1 MPLHPPERRPCPVR
15 KPPGHRSEC
24 RCAKFTPVGP
34 DVFAVRHRGGE
45 DRPARDEC
53 RRPSLSPRRTADRT
67 GATTKMRRGREA
79 KCRASY
85 PHRPAERGCKRM
97 SEGNGRVPLRRTAG
111 RSFLRGEAPRRDGR
125 TRQLRPGIAKGE
137 PAGRGDKS
145 FGEAVLAAHGRAEL
159 PPRRSP
165 EKGRADLTAAARD
178 REGRSRRQG
187 AIRVST
193 RPSAAGKA
201 TADRTGAT
209 TKTRRGGEAG
219 RRSAELPIRTGRPNA
234 VASGCRKETAAFPCG
249 ARPGGASSEA
259 RPREGTGGPDSCGPG
274 SRRAKPSAAEKATAD
289 RTGAT
294 TKTRRGGEAGRRSA
308 ELPIR
313 TGRPNAVASGCRKET
328 AASPCGARPGGAPSE
343 ARHRE
348 GTGVPDSCGPGSRR
362 VSRRGGA
369 IKVSARPSLR
379 RTAGRSFL
387 RGEAPRRDGRSQR
400 IRSETEQ
407 ADKPRKPET
416 ESTEAPLRHVGRS
429 RRGCCC
435 RGGERNRRARS
446 EEKAHRRRSRN
457 GGKRSAEETGSRRRT
472 EAGDRPE

>member
-1 MPLHPPERRPCPVR
+1 MCSRFDTGGGRTDPRGTNAVGRRFPRGGRPTGPERRRKCEEAGRRSAEPPIRTGRPNAVASGCRKETAASPCGAR
-15 KPPGHRSEC
+15 PGGASSE
-24 RCAKFTPVGP
+24 A
-34 DVFAVRHRGGE
+34 RHREGTGVP
-45 DRPARDEC
+45 DSCGPGS
-53 RRPSLSPRRTADRT
+53 RRA
-67 GATTKMRRGREA
+67 
-79 KCRASY
+79 
-85 PHRPAERGCKRM
+85 
-97 SEGNGRVPLRRTAG
+97 
-111 RSFLRGEAPRRDGR
+111 
-125 TRQLRPGIAKGE
+125 Q

-209 TKTRRGGEAG
+209 TKTRRGGEAKCRASYSHRPAERGCKRMPEGNG
-219 RRSAELPIRTGRPNA
+219 RVPLRRTAGRSFLRGEAPRRDGRTRQL
-234 VASGCRKETAAFPCG
+234 
-249 ARPGGASSEA
+249 RPGIAKGEA
-259 RPREGTGGPDSCGPG
+259 V
-274 SRRAKPSAAEKATAD
+274 RRGESDGRQDRSDDENAK
-289 RTGAT
+289 
-294 TKTRRGGEAGRRSA
+294 RRGGEMPSLLFAQAGRTRLQA
-308 ELPIR
+308 DAGRKRPRPLAAHGREELPPR
-313 TGRPNAVASGCRKET
+313 RGTEKGRAYPT
-328 AASPCGARPGGAPSE
+328 AAARD
-343 ARHRE
+343 RE
-348 GTGVPDSCGPGSRR
+348 GR
-362 VSRRGGA
+362 SRRGGA

>member
-1 MPLHPPERRPCPVR
+1 MCSRFDT
-15 KPPGHRSEC
+15 G
-24 RCAKFTPVGP
+24 
-34 DVFAVRHRGGE
+34 GGE

-53 RRPSLSPRRTADRT
+53 RPPSLSPRRTADRT

-209 TKTRRGGEAG
+209 TKTRRGGEAKCRASYSHRPAERGCKRMPEGNG
-219 RRSAELPIRTGRPNA
+219 RVPLRRTAGRSFLRGEAPRRDGRTRQL
-234 VASGCRKETAAFPCG
+234 
-249 ARPGGASSEA
+249 RPGIAKGEA
-259 RPREGTGGPDSCGPG
+259 V
-274 SRRAKPSAAEKATAD
+274 RRGESDGRQDRSDDENAK
-289 RTGAT
+289 
-294 TKTRRGGEAGRRSA
+294 RRGGEMPSLLFAQAGRTRLQA
-308 ELPIR
+308 DAGRKRPRPLAAHGREELPPR
-313 TGRPNAVASGCRKET
+313 RGTEKGRAYPT
-328 AASPCGARPGGAPSE
+328 AAARD
-343 ARHRE
+343 RE
-348 GTGVPDSCGPGSRR
+348 GR
-362 VSRRGGA
+362 SRRGGA

>member
-1 MPLHPPERRPCPVR
+1 MCSRFDTGGGRTDPRGTNAVRRRFPRGGRPTGPERRRKCEEAGRRSAEPPIRTGRPNAVASGCRKETAASPCGAR
-15 KPPGHRSEC
+15 PGGAPSE
-24 RCAKFTPVGP
+24 A
-34 DVFAVRHRGGE
+34 RHREGTGVP
-45 DRPARDEC
+45 DSCGPGS
-53 RRPSLSPRRTADRT
+53 RRA
-67 GATTKMRRGREA
+67 
-79 KCRASY
+79 
-85 PHRPAERGCKRM
+85 
-97 SEGNGRVPLRRTAG
+97 
-111 RSFLRGEAPRRDGR
+111 
-125 TRQLRPGIAKGE
+125 Q

-234 VASGCRKETAAFPCG
+234 VASGCRKETAASPCG

-294 TKTRRGGEAGRRSA
+294 TKTRRGGEAKCRASYSHRPAERGCKRMPEGNGR
-308 ELPIR
+308 
-313 TGRPNAVASGCRKET
+313 
-328 AASPCGARPGGAPSE
+328 
-343 ARHRE
+343 
-348 GTGVPDSCGPGSRR
+348 VP
-362 VSRRGGA
+362 
-369 IKVSARPSLR
+369 LR
-379 RTAGRSFL
+379 RTAGRSSL
-387 RGEAPRRDGRSQR
+387 RGEAPRRDGRTRQ
-400 IRSETEQ
+400 
-407 ADKPRKPET
+407 
-416 ESTEAPLRHVGRS
+416 LRPGIAK
-429 RRGCCC
+429 GAA
-435 RGGERNRRARS
+435 GGEGR
-446 EEKAHRRRSRN
+446 
-457 GGKRSAEETGSRRRT
+457 
-472 EAGDRPE
+472 

>member
-53 RRPSLSPRRTADRT
+53 RPPSLSPRRTADRT

-234 VASGCRKETAAFPCG
+234 VASGCRKETAASPCG
-249 ARPGGASSEA
+249 ARPGGAS
-259 RPREGTGGPDSCGPG
+259 
-274 SRRAKPSAAEKATAD
+274 
-289 RTGAT
+289 
-294 TKTRRGGEAGRRSA
+294 
-308 ELPIR
+308 
-313 TGRPNAVASGCRKET
+313 
-328 AASPCGARPGGAPSE
+328 SE

>member
-294 TKTRRGGEAGRRSA
+294 TKTRRGGEAKCRASYSHRPAERGCKRMPEGNGR
-308 ELPIR
+308 
-313 TGRPNAVASGCRKET
+313 
-328 AASPCGARPGGAPSE
+328 
-343 ARHRE
+343 
-348 GTGVPDSCGPGSRR
+348 VP
-362 VSRRGGA
+362 
-369 IKVSARPSLR
+369 LR

-387 RGEAPRRDGRSQR
+387 RGEAPRRDGQTWQLRPGTAKGAAGG
-400 IRSETEQ
+400 EG
-407 ADKPRKPET
+407 DK
-416 ESTEAPLRHVGRS
+416 SFGEAVLAARS
-429 RRGCCC
+429 RAELPPRRDPEKG
-435 RGGERNRRARS
+435 RADSTNTVRNR
-446 EEKAHRRRSRN
+446 
-457 GGKRSAEETGSRRRT
+457 TG
-472 EAGDRPE
+472 

>member
-1 MPLHPPERRPCPVR
+1 MCSRFDT
-15 KPPGHRSEC
+15 G
-24 RCAKFTPVGP
+24 
-34 DVFAVRHRGGE
+34 GGE

-53 RRPSLSPRRTADRT
+53 RPPSLSPRRTADRT

-234 VASGCRKETAAFPCG
+234 VASGCRKETAASPCG

-294 TKTRRGGEAGRRSA
+294 TKTRRGGEAKCRASYSHRPAERGCKRMPEGNGR
-308 ELPIR
+308 
-313 TGRPNAVASGCRKET
+313 
-328 AASPCGARPGGAPSE
+328 
-343 ARHRE
+343 
-348 GTGVPDSCGPGSRR
+348 VP
-362 VSRRGGA
+362 
-369 IKVSARPSLR
+369 LR
-379 RTAGRSFL
+379 RTAGRSSL
-387 RGEAPRRDGRSQR
+387 RGEAPRRDGRTRQ
-400 IRSETEQ
+400 
-407 ADKPRKPET
+407 
-416 ESTEAPLRHVGRS
+416 LRPGIAK
-429 RRGCCC
+429 GAA
-435 RGGERNRRARS
+435 GGEGR
-446 EEKAHRRRSRN
+446 
-457 GGKRSAEETGSRRRT
+457 
-472 EAGDRPE
+472 

>member
-259 RPREGTGGPDSCGPG
+259 RPREGTGRLGSCGPG
-274 SRRAKPSAAEKATAD
+274 PRRAQP
-289 RTGAT
+289 
-294 TKTRRGGEAGRRSA
+294 AGRA
-308 ELPIR
+308 IR
-313 TGRPNAVASGCRKET
+313 
-328 AASPCGARPGGAPSE
+328 
-343 ARHRE
+343 
-348 GTGVPDSCGPGSRR
+348 
-362 VSRRGGA
+362 
-369 IKVSARPSLR
+369 VSARPSLR
-379 RTAGRSFL
+379 HAVGRSFL
-387 RGEAPRRDGRSQR
+387 RGETPRRDGRIQR

-435 RGGERNRRARS
+435 RGERNRRARS
-446 EEKAHRRRSRN
+446 EEKALRRRSRN

>member
-234 VASGCRKETAAFPCG
+234 VASGCRKETAA
-249 ARPGGASSEA
+249 
-259 RPREGTGGPDSCGPG
+259 
-274 SRRAKPSAAEKATAD
+274 
-289 RTGAT
+289 
-294 TKTRRGGEAGRRSA
+294 
-308 ELPIR
+308 
-313 TGRPNAVASGCRKET
+313 
-328 AASPCGARPGGAPSE
+328 SPCGARPGGAPSE

-362 VSRRGGA
+362 AQPAGRGDKSFGEAVLAAHGRAELPPRRGPE
-369 IKVSARPSLR
+369 K
-379 RTAGRSFL
+379 GR
-387 RGEAPRRDGRSQR
+387 A
-400 IRSETEQ
+400 
-407 ADKPRKPET
+407 
-416 ESTEAPLRHVGRS
+416 ESTNTV
-429 RRGCCC
+429 
-435 RGGERNRRARS
+435 RNR
-446 EEKAHRRRSRN
+446 
-457 GGKRSAEETGSRRRT
+457 TG
-472 EAGDRPE
+472 

>member
-219 RRSAELPIRTGRPNA
+219 RRSAEP
-234 VASGCRKETAAFPCG
+234 
-249 ARPGGASSEA
+249 
-259 RPREGTGGPDSCGPG
+259 
-274 SRRAKPSAAEKATAD
+274 
-289 RTGAT
+289 
-294 TKTRRGGEAGRRSA
+294 
-308 ELPIR
+308 PIR

-328 AASPCGARPGGAPSE
+328 AASPCGARPGGASSE
-343 ARHRE
+343 ARPRE
-348 GTGVPDSCGPGSRR
+348 GTGRLGSCGPGPRR
-362 VSRRGGA
+362 AQPAGRA
-369 IKVSARPSLR
+369 IRVSARPSLR
-379 RTAGRSFL
+379 RAVGRSFL
-387 RGEAPRRDGRSQR
+387 RGETPRRDGRIQR

-435 RGGERNRRARS
+435 REERNRRARS
-446 EEKAHRRRSRN
+446 EEKTHRRRFRN

-472 EAGDRPE
+472 EADDRPE

>member
-234 VASGCRKETAAFPCG
+234 VASGCRKETAASPCG

-259 RPREGTGGPDSCGPG
+259 RPREGTGRLGSCGPG
-274 SRRAKPSAAEKATAD
+274 PRRAQP
-289 RTGAT
+289 
-294 TKTRRGGEAGRRSA
+294 AGRA
-308 ELPIR
+308 IR
-313 TGRPNAVASGCRKET
+313 
-328 AASPCGARPGGAPSE
+328 
-343 ARHRE
+343 
-348 GTGVPDSCGPGSRR
+348 
-362 VSRRGGA
+362 
-369 IKVSARPSLR
+369 VSARPSLR
-379 RTAGRSFL
+379 HAVGRSFL
-387 RGEAPRRDGRSQR
+387 RGETPRRDGRIQR

-435 RGGERNRRARS
+435 REERNRRARS
-446 EEKAHRRRSRN
+446 EEKTHRRRFRN

>member
-294 TKTRRGGEAGRRSA
+294 TKTRRGGEAKCRASYSHRPAERGCKRMPEGNGR
-308 ELPIR
+308 
-313 TGRPNAVASGCRKET
+313 
-328 AASPCGARPGGAPSE
+328 
-343 ARHRE
+343 
-348 GTGVPDSCGPGSRR
+348 VP
-362 VSRRGGA
+362 
-369 IKVSARPSLR
+369 LR
-379 RTAGRSFL
+379 RTAGRSSL
-387 RGEAPRRDGRSQR
+387 RGEAPRRDGRTRQ
-400 IRSETEQ
+400 
-407 ADKPRKPET
+407 
-416 ESTEAPLRHVGRS
+416 LRPGIAK
-429 RRGCCC
+429 GAA
-435 RGGERNRRARS
+435 GGEGR
-446 EEKAHRRRSRN
+446 
-457 GGKRSAEETGSRRRT
+457 
-472 EAGDRPE
+472 

>member
-1 MPLHPPERRPCPVR
+1 MCSRFDTGGGRTDPRGTNAVRRRFPRGGRPTGPERRRKCEEAGRRSAEPPIRTGRPNAVASGCRKETAASPCGAR
-15 KPPGHRSEC
+15 PGGASSE
-24 RCAKFTPVGP
+24 A
-34 DVFAVRHRGGE
+34 RHREGTGVP
-45 DRPARDEC
+45 DSCGPGS
-53 RRPSLSPRRTADRT
+53 RRA
-67 GATTKMRRGREA
+67 
-79 KCRASY
+79 
-85 PHRPAERGCKRM
+85 
-97 SEGNGRVPLRRTAG
+97 
-111 RSFLRGEAPRRDGR
+111 
-125 TRQLRPGIAKGE
+125 Q

-234 VASGCRKETAAFPCG
+234 VASGCRKETAASPCG

-362 VSRRGGA
+362 AQPAGRGDKSFGEAVLAAHGRAELPPRRGPE
-369 IKVSARPSLR
+369 K
-379 RTAGRSFL
+379 GR
-387 RGEAPRRDGRSQR
+387 A
-400 IRSETEQ
+400 
-407 ADKPRKPET
+407 
-416 ESTEAPLRHVGRS
+416 ESTNTV
-429 RRGCCC
+429 
-435 RGGERNRRARS
+435 RNR
-446 EEKAHRRRSRN
+446 
-457 GGKRSAEETGSRRRT
+457 TG
-472 EAGDRPE
+472 